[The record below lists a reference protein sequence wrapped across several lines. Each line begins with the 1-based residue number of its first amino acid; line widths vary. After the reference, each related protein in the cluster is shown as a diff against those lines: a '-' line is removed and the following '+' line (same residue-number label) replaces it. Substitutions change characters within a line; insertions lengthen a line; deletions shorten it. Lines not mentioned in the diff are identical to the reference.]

1 MFLTSVES
9 ERASFPWIPMS
20 YAVPPGMHN
29 QEKEKPGSVKR
40 HLVGPLPHIWGQSM
54 YIVARLLTERLLS
67 PGELDPLN
75 RRLSTQ
81 KKPDV
86 VVQVAVLAT
95 DEGGIKITTVVTAV
109 E

>member
-1 MFLTSVES
+1 
-9 ERASFPWIPMS
+9 MS

-29 QEKEKPGSVKR
+29 QEKESPGSVAR
-40 HLVGPLPHIWGQSM
+40 HHVGPLPHIWGQSM

-81 KKPDV
+81 KRPDV

-95 DEGGIKITTVVTAV
+95 DEGLVKINILFSSENFTKN
-109 E
+109 